1 MSLLPILLDPSEV
14 IKSHQDSIFQKL
26 KLLHRSKRKKRIA
39 CSYSHVGT
47 DSNLESG
54 LLLECQSGEE
64 DKNTMSKMLFKSFP
78 SERKAIQNVCERV
91 SQMKSY
97 RGEIQNLNRSCGEFH
112 TDCRFGFQAELVPRK
127 SGKQIGLPHSRISDQ
142 DYFEK
147 IVVLIICLVMSHS
160 VSCSSRSY
168 QTTLEVADLT

>member
-1 MSLLPILLDPSEV
+1 M

-26 KLLHRSKRKKRIA
+26 KLLHRSKRKT
-39 CSYSHVGT
+39 H
-47 DSNLESG
+47 NM
-54 LLLECQSGEE
+54 LLLSCWNRFKPGIWVTTGMPVRGRRQK
-64 DKNTMSKMLFKSFP
+64 DTMSKMVFKSFP

-97 RGEIQNLNRSCGEFH
+97 RGEIQNLNRSRGEFH
-112 TDCRFGFQAELVPRK
+112 TDCRFGFQAELVPCK
-127 SGKQIGLPHSRISDQ
+127 SGKQIRLPHSRISDQ

-147 IVVLIICLVMSHS
+147 IVVLIICFVMSHS
-160 VSCSSRSY
+160 VSCSSLSY